1 MTVESSKEVILQDK
15 LGAEMAPGLEKEVE
29 KSEVEQDNTQKEDS
43 SEPKEDPRILGLL
56 SEVPSAEVPMT
67 ETKLGPSTTITPV
80 APTRSPSPTMPTLTA
95 EATPLTKAAET
106 KQPKRR

>member
-29 KSEVEQDNTQKEDS
+29 KSELEQENTQKEDS
-43 SEPKEDPRILGLL
+43 SEPKEDPRILGLIPEL
-56 SEVPSAEVPMT
+56 PPTLEAPVT
-67 ETKLGPSTTITPV
+67 GTKLGPSTTLTPV
-80 APTRSPSPTMPTLTA
+80 SPTTSTPTA
-95 EATPLTKAAET
+95 EATPMTKAAET